1 MSEKK
6 KNEDKYASL
15 KLDNQLCF
23 PLYAAAR
30 KITSY
35 YTPLLKPLNLTYTQY
50 IVMLVLWEEKSC
62 TVTRL
67 CSRLF
72 LDSGTLS
79 PLLKKLESIGYI
91 EKIRSCNDERC
102 VTVSLTEKGDQL
114 KDEALNIPKKLGSC
128 LSLPIE
134 NAEQLYKTL
143 KMLLAE

>member
-1 MSEKK
+1 MSERK

-79 PLLKKLESIGYI
+79 PLLKKLESIGNI

-114 KDEALNIPKKLGSC
+114 KDDALNIPKKLSSC

-134 NAEQLYKTL
+134 NAEQLYKAL
-143 KMLLAE
+143 RMLLAE